1 MDGWREGEIFFQPIY
16 LSPLRRLWELLN
28 APCWRNRWRQKI
40 FIFFAKKRW
49 NFVQF
54 VDEQL
59 RFHFIQIFQ
68 TPVEFEMAYSV
79 SKLPTPRV
87 S

>member
-1 MDGWREGEIFFQPIY
+1 MGGGGRERFFFQPIY

-40 FIFFAKKRW
+40 FFFAKKRL

-54 VDEQL
+54 VDEQFW
-59 RFHFIQIFQ
+59 FHFIQIFQ